1 MDDEKYLLRSE
12 WKDWIATHEANL
24 RKLVFR
30 GVGALIS
37 TALAITAILVTLKL
51 NGDDYDAG
59 VRKDQ
64 DRAIAEIRDLLHQQQ
79 ESNAGSAVLLRAH
92 LEEAQER
99 YRTVRG
105 DISAESKRAAEA
117 RASLLES
124 MREHRSRPGH

>member
-1 MDDEKYLLRSE
+1 MDDERYLLRSE
-12 WKDWIATHEANL
+12 WKDWISTHEANL
-24 RKLVFR
+24 RRLVFR

-51 NGDDYDAG
+51 NSEAHM
-59 VRKDQ
+59 VSREIIQ
-64 DRAIAEIRDLLHQQQ
+64 DNTIAEIRDLLHQQQ

-105 DISAESKRAAEA
+105 DISAESRRAAEA
-117 RASLLES
+117 RAGLLES
-124 MREHRSRPGH
+124 MREHRGRPGH